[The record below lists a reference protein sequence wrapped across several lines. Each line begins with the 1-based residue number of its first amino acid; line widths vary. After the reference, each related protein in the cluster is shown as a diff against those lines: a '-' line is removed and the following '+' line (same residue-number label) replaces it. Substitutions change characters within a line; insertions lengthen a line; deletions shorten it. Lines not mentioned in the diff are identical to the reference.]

1 MAGKSLLLE
10 KSGEREKVSG
20 VVDMKRLKDPNK
32 SSSSINR
39 ETDAYQ
45 SRGLCARNNNK
56 LPCLEEDVNNGK
68 PERYTFPRMKK
79 RRPKKRITMT

>member
-1 MAGKSLLLE
+1 MAGNGLLLE
-10 KSGEREKVSG
+10 KSDEGEKVSG
-20 VVDMKRLKDPNK
+20 VVDMKRLKAPNT
-32 SSSSINR
+32 SSSPINR

-79 RRPKKRITMT
+79 RQPKKRITLT